1 MCVLH
6 MCMCIWYVCV
16 FVYLIHITKAV
27 NYSHLLPMNVTN
39 SSFLIFITITFTQL
53 VIYIEE
59 PNLGWAIYTIN
70 RERFAGLNFYVFRG
84 FQEHRKSFPVNIY
97 KLCIM
102 TRYYCKH
109 KTPQKFS
116 CEKLYWME
124 SAKV

>member
-1 MCVLH
+1 MCVY
-6 MCMCIWYVCV
+6 CICVCAYGMHV

-70 RERFAGLNFYVFRG
+70 GERFARLNFYIFRG
-84 FQEHRKSFPVNIY
+84 FQEHHKSFPVNIY
-97 KLCIM
+97 KLRIM
-102 TRYYCKH
+102 TRYCCKH

-116 CEKLYWME
+116 REKLYWME